1 MLSGV
6 GDMTPD
12 EALKYNAVKNGEA
25 SSTDDFKKGVD
36 AFLNKKHLE
45 WE

>member
-1 MLSGV
+1 
-6 GDMTPD
+6 MTLD
-12 EALKYNAVKNGEA
+12 EASRYNAVKNVEA
-25 SSTDDFKKGVD
+25 CSTDDFRKGVD